1 MALAVTIN
9 GGAVLI
15 ELKMTGSF
23 APSSAEQEALA
34 MLKLSHKLV
43 YLRTVAARCGKV
55 QLRPSMLL
63 CDAAASLRVAA
74 GEISAARLRHALRQ
88 TAIITQRVRAD
99 EVTLAHVPDAC
110 QVVDFL
116 TKWVSPA
123 KEEVSLAYLCN
134 FAARAA
140 VEHGAS
146 EASAAVAMLVR
157 LANVYAC
164 WSADSA

>member
-1 MALAVTIN
+1 MCV
-9 GGAVLI
+9 
-15 ELKMTGSF
+15 
-23 APSSAEQEALA
+23 
-34 MLKLSHKLV
+34 
-43 YLRTVAARCGKV
+43 RTR
-55 QLRPSMLL
+55 
-63 CDAAASLRVAA
+63 
-74 GEISAARLRHALRQ
+74 I
-88 TAIITQRVRAD
+88 

-116 TKWVSPA
+116 TKWVSAA
-123 KEEVSLAYLCN
+123 KEEASLAYLCN